1 MREKSYEKPPLS
13 DRQLAIFKSYHQM
26 DYILY
31 DLSLKKFERQV
42 AAFGHD
48 RMAVEVAKLKSYAE
62 KCRKKPQNCFKSKF
76 TTVRDSPKLKEVMK
90 MTHTT
95 EIKGQ
100 QIRTKID
107 RDYGGFSVQML
118 NETFY
123 CIFSCE
129 TNDKI
134 WWRM

>member
-13 DRQLAIFKSYHQM
+13 DSQLAIFKSYHQM

-62 KCRKKPQNCFKSKF
+62 KCKTKPQNCFKSKF
-76 TTVRDSPKLKEVMK
+76 TTVRDSTKQKEVMK
-90 MTHTT
+90 MTAV
-95 EIKGQ
+95 EGERIG
-100 QIRTKID
+100 TKID
-107 RDYGGFSVQML
+107 RDYGWFFGPNV
-118 NETFY
+118 E
-123 CIFSCE
+123 
-129 TNDKI
+129 
-134 WWRM
+134 